1 MVSDSAWLMCGGTV
15 TVNCAVY
22 AAVVLWY
29 FVFASKLVRIRN
41 RTKFAT
47 ERSTRCTATRSDPLL
62 AALEANSKW
71 MCGRAL
77 LMPTISSR
85 FR

>member
-29 FVFASKLVRIRN
+29 FVFGDRSHQTIRN
-41 RTKFAT
+41 RTNIH
-47 ERSTRCTATRSDPLL
+47 RSTSCTATRSDPLL

>member
-29 FVFASKLVRIRN
+29 FVFASKLVSLACLLN
-41 RTKFAT
+41 QFAT
-47 ERSTRCTATRSDPLL
+47 ERNSQPNEVRAAPPPALTLCWPRWRQTRNGCAGVLS
-62 AALEANSKW
+62 
-71 MCGRAL
+71 
-77 LMPTISSR
+77 
-85 FR
+85 